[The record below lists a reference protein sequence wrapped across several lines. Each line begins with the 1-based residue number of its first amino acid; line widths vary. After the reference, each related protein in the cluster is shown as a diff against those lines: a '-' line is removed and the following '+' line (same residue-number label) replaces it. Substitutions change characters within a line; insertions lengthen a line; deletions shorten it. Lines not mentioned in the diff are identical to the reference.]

1 VPVDAAPGSQART
14 SDGEPD
20 AWRIPLWVLQV
31 LEFALAYLLVSQSV
45 HVAGGALLATSG
57 VLLGLFTLSLDA
69 PLGVV
74 RVCSPRVHR
83 FLIRLL
89 AAAMSVAVAIPGT
102 RPDVEGIVIVV
113 FAAVAL
119 VVLSTRAAALGGT
132 GRRRRGAPRGE
143 VIDAT
148 AKVGPIP
155 DRPATG
161 TEAEDGDADS
171 AIRKAGRTA
180 GAAAAV
186 GKRAADEYRPQ
197 VEDQVKRTIRGAG
210 RFAGRLSGAKSPPDG
225 ASDADR
231 T

>member
-1 VPVDAAPGSQART
+1 MPVDAAPGSQART

-57 VLLGLFTLSLDA
+57 VLLGLCTLSLDA

-148 AKVGPIP
+148 ATVVPTP
-155 DRPATG
+155 DRPATE
-161 TEAEDGDADS
+161 TESGDADS
-171 AIRKAGRTA
+171 AVRKAGRTA

-210 RFAGRLSGAKSPPDG
+210 RFAGRLSGTKSPPDG
-225 ASDADR
+225 ASGADR